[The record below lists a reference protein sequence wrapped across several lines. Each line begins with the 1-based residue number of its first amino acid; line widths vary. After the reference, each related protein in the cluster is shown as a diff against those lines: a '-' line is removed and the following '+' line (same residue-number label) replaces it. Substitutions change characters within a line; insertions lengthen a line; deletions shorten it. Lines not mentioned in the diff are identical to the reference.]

1 MIGVIGAMEDEVKLL
16 RSRMKYTQTKTIG
29 PFEFIS
35 GELEGKETALL
46 RCGIGKVN
54 AALGT
59 AFLIQSYHPD
69 LVINS
74 GSAGGIDPSLK
85 FGDAV
90 ISTGLLYHD
99 VDLTG
104 FKYKPGQLPGCPA
117 EFPVKEDLILRAE
130 RAVAELKAENILPED
145 FAAVRGV
152 IASGDTFMY
161 ESSRLEALR
170 KSFPQVKAVE
180 MEGAA
185 VAHTC
190 FLFAVPAL
198 IIRALS
204 DIAGTES
211 PLAFDEFLP
220 LASMHSGQIVC
231 RIINEWSTP
240 WKR

>member
-1 MIGVIGAMEDEVKLL
+1 MIGVIGAMEDEVKIL
-16 RSRMKYTQTKTIG
+16 RSRMKYTQTKAVG

-35 GELEGKETALL
+35 GELEGREAVLL

-59 AFLIQSYHPD
+59 AFLIREYRPG

-74 GSAGGIDPSLK
+74 GSAGGIDPSLN

-104 FKYKPGQLPGCPA
+104 FKYVPGQLPGCPA
-117 EFPVKEDLILRAE
+117 VFLVKEDLILRAE
-130 RAVAELKAENILPED
+130 RAVAELKAEKLLPPK
-145 FAAVRGV
+145 FNGVRGV
-152 IASGDTFMY
+152 IASGDVFMC
-161 ESSRLEALR
+161 ESTRINAVKEL
-170 KSFPQVKAVE
+170 FPLVKAVE

-190 FLFAVPAL
+190 FLFNIPFL

-204 DIAGTES
+204 DIAGAES
-211 PLAFDEFLP
+211 PMTFDEFLP
-220 LASMHSGQIVC
+220 AASAHSGQIVC
-231 RIINEWSTP
+231 RIIKEYEV
-240 WKR
+240 